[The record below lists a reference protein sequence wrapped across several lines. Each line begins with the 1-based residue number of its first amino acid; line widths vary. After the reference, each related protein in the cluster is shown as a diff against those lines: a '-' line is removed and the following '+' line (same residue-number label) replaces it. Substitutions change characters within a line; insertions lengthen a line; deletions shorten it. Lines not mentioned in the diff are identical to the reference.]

1 MLGISTLEV
10 GRLRREVTK
19 GAEQFTWHYYAATLG
34 IQYATCSVRT
44 KNRRPFVTT
53 RFMEL
58 LVTDFIVFV
67 KKNVRK
73 LWRFS
78 AQ

>member
-10 GRLRREVTK
+10 RTLRREGMR
-19 GAEQFTWHYYAATLG
+19 GAEQFNWHQYAATLR
-34 IQYATCSVRT
+34 IQYATCSVRK

-58 LVTDFIVFV
+58 PVTDFVVFV
-67 KKNVRK
+67 T
-73 LWRFS
+73 S
-78 AQ
+78 T